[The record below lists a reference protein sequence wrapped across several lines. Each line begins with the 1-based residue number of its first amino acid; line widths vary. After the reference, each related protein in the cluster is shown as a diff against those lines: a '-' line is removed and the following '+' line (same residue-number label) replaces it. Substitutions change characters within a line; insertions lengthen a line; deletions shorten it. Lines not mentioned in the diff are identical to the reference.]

1 MNVSLQKVQ
10 PANGLAGNNT
20 LTIGREA
27 SERDILVDSW
37 QNTAN
42 EMLQDEVQ
50 VTFTLIQSFHWNFSS
65 H

>member
-1 MNVSLQKVQ
+1 MNDSLQKVQ

-20 LTIGREA
+20 LAIGREA

-37 QNTAN
+37 QNTTN

-50 VTFTLIQSFHWNFSS
+50 VTFTLIQSFHENFSS